1 MSVVSA
7 ISAAEAIDH
16 SRAGN
21 AVMVDARP
29 QVVRHQG
36 SLPGAFVVEPS
47 ELPDL
52 LSPTPTGTFPVIRDA
67 GEARRKKIARDTEI
81 AVVSVS
87 SEAPRIA
94 EQIAD
99 LGYTNVRYVDG
110 GYRALCSTT

>member
-1 MSVVSA
+1 
-7 ISAAEAIDH
+7 
-16 SRAGN
+16 
-21 AVMVDARP
+21 MVDARP

-52 LSPTPTGTFPVIRDA
+52 LSPTPPTGTFPVIRDA

-99 LGYTNVRYVDG
+99 LGGYTNVRYVDG
-110 GYRALCSTT
+110 GYRALRSTT